1 MANRTIQFCG
11 YAYGNVPVQLNAHI
25 NGQTVFSGTVA
36 TLDEIFPV
44 LPIDM
49 TAAPVLFSVLESALF
64 PTSFSG
70 AYPMTVS
77 VATGY
82 GIILGNTNSNYMLSA
97 SNQVE
102 FSGSISGTTLNV
114 SSVTSG
120 EILPGQTIY
129 NNVITAGT
137 TIISGNGSTW
147 QINGSH
153 SQVTSEAIINGA
165 TFVTGTVDQ
174 FNSCFNGTPTNS
186 ESTEDSRSSVQINGV
201 PQTPPRDSNSSGQWT
216 WLVEAGSTIEYNFN
230 VSVGDE

>member
-1 MANRTIQFCG
+1 MANRTLQFCG

-25 NGQTVFSGTVA
+25 NGQTVFSGTVV
-36 TLDEIFPV
+36 TLDEILPV

-49 TAAPVLFSVLESALF
+49 TTAPVLFSVPESALF

-82 GIILGNTNSNYMLSA
+82 GIILGDVNSNYTKRY
-97 SNQVE
+97 SNPVV

-120 EILPGQTIY
+120 EIVPGQIIY
-129 NNVITAGT
+129 SDDIIKGTA
-137 TIISGNGSTW
+137 IVSGNGSTW
-147 QINGSH
+147 QVST
-153 SQVTSEAIINGA
+153 SQITSEETIDGNIP
-165 TFVTGTVDQ
+165 TVGTVDV
-174 FNSCFNGTPTNS
+174 FRDCFNGTPTS
-186 ESTEDSRSSVQINGV
+186 SDGVDDSRSSVQINGV
-201 PQTPPRDSNSSGQWT
+201 PVTPIRPEDASGQWT

-230 VSVGDE
+230 ISIGSE